1 MGEAMMSNPKFK
13 VDRVQ
18 HRSGAELTEGVV
30 FRAAHANSGRLNPG
44 GLVLGNEPRAS
55 GYGGSG
61 LMTWLSASE
70 GGYSRDKKQ
79 PALLIERICAFPS
92 SGEIRRKVE
101 DPLAV
106 LKRIKR
112 LHAALA
118 LEVDEAEGLSLV
130 LADWRFQLQISNI
143 EPVIS
148 LRVESRGDIALMQ
161 AKTTELL
168 EQIGGKG
175 ADCVHP

>member
-18 HRSGAELTEGVV
+18 HRTGAELTEGMVS
-30 FRAAHANSGRLNPG
+30 RIAYANSGRLNTG
-44 GLVLGNEPRAS
+44 GLAPDNESRAS

-61 LMTWLSASE
+61 LMAWLYASE
-70 GGYSRDKKQ
+70 RDYSRDKQ
-79 PALLIERICAFPS
+79 PALLIERIGAFPS
-92 SGEIRRKVE
+92 SGEIHRKVE

-106 LKRIKR
+106 LERIKR

-130 LADWRFQLQISNI
+130 LADWRFKLQVSTV

-148 LRVESRGDIALMQ
+148 LRVESRGDVALMQ

-168 EQIGGKG
+168 EQIGGRR
-175 ADCVHP
+175 ADGVRP